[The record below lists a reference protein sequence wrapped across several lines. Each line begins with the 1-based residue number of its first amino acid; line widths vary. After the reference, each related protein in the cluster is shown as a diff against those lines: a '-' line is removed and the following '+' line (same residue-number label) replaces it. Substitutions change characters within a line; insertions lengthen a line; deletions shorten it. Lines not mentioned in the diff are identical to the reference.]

1 MSRELITL
9 PDGWA
14 SLERGIHQ
22 LQSYLEGEASAS
34 FSTHEYMDLYTTVYD
49 MCTQKHPHDHSEQLY
64 ERYEQAF
71 STYVR
76 GPVVN
81 ALRAKSGVPML
92 TELVARWN
100 NHKTMVRLMSRIFV
114 YLDRYYVARHQAQP
128 LREVGMA
135 CFRDEVYEE
144 VKENARDAILALMQQ
159 EREGELVDRKLL
171 REALEIF
178 AQIGMGDMTNYEKDF
193 EEHML
198 RDTAVFYKRKASEW
212 LMMDSCP
219 EYMKKAEACL
229 ALETNK
235 VREEKLDGQVK
246 AEKGEA
252 SQGEASQGEGYLH
265 QSTKMRLLQEIVSEV
280 LAEYETVLLEK
291 ENSGCTALLRDGKTE
306 DLSRMYS
313 LFSLV
318 EKGKDPIA
326 KIFKQHIEGEGMV
339 LVKEAEQ
346 AAERKD
352 PKKDATS
359 QETAFIRKAI
369 KLQDKYLEYVN
380 GCFGG
385 KKDSLFHKALKE
397 AFEVFCNKNIM
408 GSTSA
413 ELMATFCDNLLK
425 KGSNERL
432 SDEQIEDMLDK
443 VVRLLAFVSDKD
455 LFGEFY
461 RKKLSRR
468 LLYVRSASEDH
479 ERSILARL
487 KQQCGAQF
495 TSKME
500 GMVNDLQLSKEG
512 QSKFQEWVESNSR
525 PPVDVSVTVLTTGY
539 WPTYKTTELNLPAE
553 MLKSVEVF
561 KEHYEAET
569 KHRKL
574 TWVYTLG
581 NCIIRGHFN
590 KKKIEM
596 ILPTMQAACLLLFG
610 GGEQISFKDVCQR
623 LNVPEED
630 AKRALH
636 GLSCARYKILL
647 KEPDSKK
654 ISSSDKFSLNEN
666 FTDRMHRIKVPMPTV
681 DEKKKVIEDVD
692 KDRRYA
698 IDAALVRVMKAR
710 KSLKHQELVLE
721 AVHQLSRMFKP
732 DFKMIKKRI
741 EDLIQ
746 REYIERDKD
755 SPNIYNYMA

>member
-14 SLERGIHQ
+14 SLEKGIRQ
-22 LQSYLEGEASAS
+22 LQAYLEGEASAS

-49 MCTQKHPHDHSEQLY
+49 MCTQKHPHDYSEQLY

-71 STYVR
+71 TAYVR
-76 GPVVN
+76 GPVVK
-81 ALRAKSGVPML
+81 ALRVKSGVPML
-92 TELVARWN
+92 KELVHRWN

-114 YLDRYYVARHQAQP
+114 YLDRYYVARHQAQA

-144 VKENARDAILALMQQ
+144 VKGNARDAILALMQQ

-178 AQIGMGDMTNYEKDF
+178 AQIGVGDMTNYEKDF

-198 RDTAVFYKRKASEW
+198 RDTAVFYKRKAAEW
-212 LMMDSCP
+212 LMVDSCP

-229 ALETNK
+229 ALETGK
-235 VREEKLDGQVK
+235 VREDKLDSRVE
-246 AEKGEA
+246 EKSPSME
-252 SQGEASQGEGYLH
+252 QGETSSGEGYIH
-265 QSTKMRLLQEIVSEV
+265 RSSKSRLLNEIVSEV

-306 DLSRMYS
+306 DLSRMYT

-318 EKGKDPIA
+318 DNGKDPIA
-326 KIFKQHIEGEGMV
+326 KLFKQHIEGEGMV

-346 AAERKD
+346 AAARKD
-352 PKKDATS
+352 EKKDASS
-359 QETAFIRKAI
+359 QETAFIRKVI
-369 KLQDKYLEYVN
+369 KLHDKYIEYVN

-397 AFEVFCNKNIM
+397 AFEVFCNKTIK

-432 SDEQIEDMLDK
+432 NDEQIEDMLDK
-443 VVRLLAFVSDKD
+443 VVSLLAFISDKD

-468 LLYVRSASEDH
+468 LLFDRSASEDH

-500 GMVNDLQLSKEG
+500 GMVNDMQLSKEG
-512 QSKFQEWVESNSR
+512 QSKFQDWIDSNTR
-525 PPVDVSVTVLTTGY
+525 PPVDLSVTVLTTGY
-539 WPTYKTTELNLPAE
+539 WPTYKTTELSLPAE
-553 MLKSVEVF
+553 MLKSVEVYRD
-561 KEHYEAET
+561 HYEKST

-581 NCIIRGHFN
+581 SCIIRGNFN

-596 ILPTMQAACLLLFG
+596 GMSTVQAACLLLFG
-610 GGEQISFKDVCQR
+610 GGEQISFKDLCQR
-623 LNVPEED
+623 LNVAEED
-630 AKRALH
+630 AKRVLH
-636 GLSCARYKILL
+636 SLSCARYKILL
-647 KEPDSKK
+647 KEPDNKK
-654 ISSSDKFSLNEN
+654 VSQGDSFRLNEN
-666 FTDRMHRIKVPMPTV
+666 FTDRMHRIRVPMPSV

-721 AVHQLSRMFKP
+721 ATTQLSRMFKP

-746 REYIERDKD
+746 REYLERDKD
-755 SPNIYNYMA
+755 SPNVYKYVA

>member
-49 MCTQKHPHDHSEQLY
+49 MCTQKHPHDYSQQLY

-71 STYVR
+71 SAYVR
-76 GPVVN
+76 GPVVK

-92 TELVARWN
+92 TELVTRWN

-114 YLDRYYVARHQAQP
+114 YLDRYYVARHQAP
-128 LREVGMA
+128 GLREVGMA

-178 AQIGMGDMTNYEKDF
+178 AQIGLGDMTNYEKDF

-219 EYMKKAEACL
+219 EYLKKAEECL

-235 VREEKLDGQVK
+235 VREEKLDGQVEV
-246 AEKGEA
+246 EKGGA
-252 SQGEASQGEGYLH
+252 RQGEASQGEGYLH
-265 QSTKMRLLQEIVSEV
+265 QSTKTRLLQEIVSEV
-280 LAEYETVLLEK
+280 LAEYETILLEK

-318 EKGKDPIA
+318 EKGRDPIA
-326 KIFKQHIEGEGMV
+326 KLFKQHIEGEGMV

-352 PKKDATS
+352 PKKDATA

-425 KGSNERL
+425 KGSNER
-432 SDEQIEDMLDK
+432 
-443 VVRLLAFVSDKD
+443 
-455 LFGEFY
+455 
-461 RKKLSRR
+461 
-468 LLYVRSASEDH
+468 
-479 ERSILARL
+479 
-487 KQQCGAQF
+487 
-495 TSKME
+495 
-500 GMVNDLQLSKEG
+500 
-512 QSKFQEWVESNSR
+512 
-525 PPVDVSVTVLTTGY
+525 
-539 WPTYKTTELNLPAE
+539 
-553 MLKSVEVF
+553 
-561 KEHYEAET
+561 
-569 KHRKL
+569 
-574 TWVYTLG
+574 
-581 NCIIRGHFN
+581 
-590 KKKIEM
+590 
-596 ILPTMQAACLLLFG
+596 
-610 GGEQISFKDVCQR
+610 
-623 LNVPEED
+623 
-630 AKRALH
+630 
-636 GLSCARYKILL
+636 
-647 KEPDSKK
+647 
-654 ISSSDKFSLNEN
+654 
-666 FTDRMHRIKVPMPTV
+666 
-681 DEKKKVIEDVD
+681 
-692 KDRRYA
+692 
-698 IDAALVRVMKAR
+698 
-710 KSLKHQELVLE
+710 
-721 AVHQLSRMFKP
+721 
-732 DFKMIKKRI
+732 
-741 EDLIQ
+741 
-746 REYIERDKD
+746 
-755 SPNIYNYMA
+755 